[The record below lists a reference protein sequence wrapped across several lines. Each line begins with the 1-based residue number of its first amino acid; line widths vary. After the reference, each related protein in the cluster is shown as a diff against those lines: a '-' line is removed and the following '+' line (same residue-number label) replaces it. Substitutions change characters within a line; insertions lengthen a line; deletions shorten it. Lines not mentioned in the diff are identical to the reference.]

1 MPREA
6 IESRASPLLL
16 VHILGSDAGHATQ
29 VGMAEEIQEGTTGGS
44 GHQGRARAI
53 AVLLILAALVKLTLI
68 AMPPDEISP
77 GGLPDTEE
85 WRRGMAAQE
94 WVDGPLVP
102 YLDYQQ
108 GHFQGGT
115 LLTIGLDAVSYAVF
129 GGSPL
134 TMRLP
139 NLLYDWATIAFLF
152 LLVDRLF
159 SRRAAWIAGLLACVP
174 SPGYAMVGAIAWAS
188 HVEANAF
195 AMGVLWL
202 WSGYAFRPDRRLG
215 GAFGVGVA
223 AGLALWFHYGLA
235 LWLAVM
241 LLVEALRDRKAWF
254 RPDMGARLLGVVV
267 GLLPWW
273 IYNLTHDWQGLGV
286 YGKSAAGHFQSSVG
300 GVGEAFK
307 ELLTE
312 YLPHSLFLPDLGGGG
327 RAVEFALLSLAIIAW
342 ATVSFGAL
350 RALLRERQVRPELA
364 LALYPLLWTLI
375 YVVGSFQ
382 GQPLKGVN
390 GYRYMLPL
398 HPVGWICLGVWLAR
412 WRPTLATPAVGLML
426 LLFGAS
432 TASYLRPERAYLN
445 ATAPGHVVESVGGFL
460 FERAGDDPERLV
472 EAMARALELRS
483 GLEADIV
490 LFTLSGRLKYG
501 STMKPPAEWPAGPDR
516 ARFEAKVRG
525 FSESL
530 LALEKAAPDRF
541 KPYFSPLKQGERPFA
556 WSDRSRFWIQWQTR
570 GAKRPKDAYA
580 Y

>member
-1 MPREA
+1 
-6 IESRASPLLL
+6 
-16 VHILGSDAGHATQ
+16 
-29 VGMAEEIQEGTTGGS
+29 MAEEIQKGARSGGPRP
-44 GHQGRARAI
+44 GRLGAI
-53 AVLLILAALVKLTLI
+53 ALLLLLAALIKLTLI
-68 AMPPDEISP
+68 AMPPEEISP

-115 LLTIGLDAVSYAVF
+115 LLTIGLDAVSFTVF

-159 SRRAAWIAGLLACVP
+159 SRRAAWIAGLFACVP
-174 SPGYAMVGAIAWAS
+174 APGYAMVGALAWAS

-195 AMGVLWL
+195 AMAVLWF
-202 WSGYAFRPDRRLG
+202 WSLHAFRPERRLS

-241 LLVEALRDRKAWF
+241 LLVELLRDRKALL
-254 RPDMGARLLGVVV
+254 RADMGVRVTGVLV
-267 GLLPWW
+267 GLCPWW

-286 YGKSAAGHFQSSVG
+286 YGKSAAGHFQSSLAGVVG
-300 GVGEAFK
+300 AFGA
-307 ELLTE
+307 LITE
-312 YLPHSLFLPDLGGGG
+312 YLPHSIFLPELAGAG
-327 RAVEFALLSLAIIAW
+327 RVIEFVLLSLALFAW
-342 ATVSFGAL
+342 AAVSLGAF
-350 RALLRERQVRPELA
+350 RALVREREVRPELA
-364 LALYPLLWTLI
+364 LALYPLLWVLS
-375 YVVGSFQ
+375 YVLGTFQ
-382 GQPLKGVN
+382 GQPMKGVN

-398 HPVGWICLGVWLAR
+398 YPVAWISLGVWLSR
-412 WRPTLATPAVGLML
+412 WRPAPAWSVTGLML
-426 LLFGAS
+426 VTLGAC
-432 TASYLRPERAYLN
+432 TATYLRPDRAHLN
-445 ATAPGHVVESVGGFL
+445 ATAPGHLVESVGGFL

-472 EAMARALELRS
+472 EAMNRAIALRPD
-483 GLEADIV
+483 LEADIV

-501 STMKPPAEWPAGPDR
+501 STMAPPPEMPSGPNR
-516 ARFEAKVRG
+516 ARIEARIIG
-525 FSESL
+525 FGESL
-530 LALEKAAPDRF
+530 TALEEAAPERF
-541 KPYFSPLKQGERPFA
+541 KPYFSALRPGERPFA
-556 WSDRSRFWIQWQTR
+556 WVDRSQFWNQWQSR

-580 Y
+580 H